1 MNYVFDSITD
11 DKIEKEK
18 TMKEINLLKKNLN
31 DEDKKYIENA
41 ILSTLKLV
49 KNYNLDTKEIRYLL
63 HNIQKAHYII
73 NRKKDVFNR
82 IRFYYKVEKILSRS
96 DSQKL
101 CNFTIN
107 NVESDKKLLGK
118 GVGGLAYKIT
128 HPKIDKSIVAKVMD
142 ADNGQNMDEIRHYKR
157 LKHLVLF
164 FKTPHLPLTWDDL
177 NCGNKCVFIDEKEV
191 SSEEDERL
199 KWERIKKGKCFLLFS
214 EFFNGDL
221 KNFNQ
226 IKTKEMLYS
235 IIFQVIC
242 GLYVL
247 DKENLYHG
255 DLNLGNVLYL
265 NIKDIKDIKDIK
277 GNKKYI
283 KYKYDNKTFYINH
296 MNFLWV
302 LWDFEYMNKKGNRIH
317 KNFTPEYLR
326 NFFGEV
332 IDEIENKWGRYDN
345 PNSKFVSGTWMFDL
359 IDLIVGLRFVVR
371 KNKELIK
378 ILDILYKNMLEL
390 FLNNDLTLNPIKAIP
405 MIFKDLELSG
415 SNIFVEDERK
425 DLEDETLAY
434 FEY

>member
-1 MNYVFDSITD
+1 M
-11 DKIEKEK
+11 
-18 TMKEINLLKKNLN
+18 
-31 DEDKKYIENA
+31 
-41 ILSTLKLV
+41 
-49 KNYNLDTKEIRYLL
+49 
-63 HNIQKAHYII
+63 
-73 NRKKDVFNR
+73 
-82 IRFYYKVEKILSRS
+82 
-96 DSQKL
+96 
-101 CNFTIN
+101 
-107 NVESDKKLLGK
+107 
-118 GVGGLAYKIT
+118 AYKIT

-265 NIKDIKDIKDIK
+265 NIKD
-277 GNKKYI
+277 
-283 KYKYDNKTFYINH
+283 
-296 MNFLWV
+296 
-302 LWDFEYMNKKGNRIH
+302 
-317 KNFTPEYLR
+317 
-326 NFFGEV
+326 
-332 IDEIENKWGRYDN
+332 
-345 PNSKFVSGTWMFDL
+345 
-359 IDLIVGLRFVVR
+359 
-371 KNKELIK
+371 
-378 ILDILYKNMLEL
+378 
-390 FLNNDLTLNPIKAIP
+390 
-405 MIFKDLELSG
+405 
-415 SNIFVEDERK
+415 
-425 DLEDETLAY
+425 Y
-434 FEY
+434 F